1 MNRKQRRATRAQKLP
16 VLHVRGSDLAANLPS
31 QAHAMLADLRS
42 MLETDWNDERPEL
55 TFFCQGGDGRA
66 YQVTPERVG
75 VEEKPLLVGTLMEF
89 FAERDVT
96 SYTFIMEAMGS
107 QQMSV
112 LPSEASDCREMLIV
126 GAVGGHKAVGTYFV
140 ECDADGKRSLGE
152 WSASR
157 DPVFWATQLLG
168 AEPRTVH

>member
-96 SYTFIMEAMGS
+96 SYTFIMEV
-107 QQMSV
+107 SV

-140 ECDADGKRSLGE
+140 ECDANGKRSLGE